1 MKYVNG
7 TVRRQDRLLD
17 EARAL
22 ELVRT
27 CEYGV
32 LSMVTAGGEAYGL
45 PLNYVWDG
53 HGSLYVHCAPEGRKL
68 EAIACNPSVS
78 FCIVGRTN
86 LLPSRFTT
94 EYESVVMKCR
104 AVIGLSDD
112 EKRRVYDQ
120 YGHDGLNG
128 QFGSGGFTWDNFTRF
143 DDISDIFGGDFFS
156 SFFGGGGRQS
166 RSGPAQGN
174 SLRYDLEIDLI
185 DVLNGKE
192 VELSIPHHAKCPDCK
207 GTGGKDGNVTTCS
220 RCGGR
225 GQVQTVRNTPFG
237 QMVSVADCP
246 QCHGRGKSFTER
258 CPKCGG
264 RAVIQKTS
272 KIQVRIPKGIESGT
286 RIRVPGAG
294 DASPDGGPNGDLF
307 VVVYVREQD
316 AFERDGINLWTGLT
330 ASYPKLVLGGE
341 MQVQTLEGDKI
352 LLKIPAGTQVG
363 SVLRIPGKG
372 LPKGNSSS
380 RGDLFVRMRVDVPK
394 KVTEEQRELLKKL
407 DSTAGASTSKRKS
420 SMKDKIREKLDI

>member
-1 MKYVNG
+1 MPRDYYEV
-7 TVRRQDRLLD
+7 L
-17 EARAL
+17 
-22 ELVRT
+22 
-27 CEYGV
+27 GV
-32 LSMVTAGGEAYGL
+32 PKDADKDTIKKAYRKLAKENHPDVSKDPRDVAEEKFKEISEAYE
-45 PLNYVWDG
+45 V
-53 HGSLYVHCAPEGRKL
+53 
-68 EAIACNPSVS
+68 
-78 FCIVGRTN
+78 
-86 LLPSRFTT
+86 
-94 EYESVVMKCR
+94 
-104 AVIGLSDD
+104 LSDD

-120 YGHDGLNG
+120 YGHEGLNG

-380 RGDLFVRMRVDVPK
+380 RGDLFVRMRMDVPK
-394 KVTEEQRELLKKL
+394 KVTEEQKELLKKL
-407 DSTAGASTSKRKS
+407 DSTAGAPASKRKS
-420 SMKDKIREKLDI
+420 SVKDKIREKLDI